1 MLALRGRCLGGM
13 PAPLYTHLPPHP
25 AYPIGWRENSHWIN
39 DEQGPV
45 NGLIR
50 RRFLHISAVIAL
62 SACATTHEGAG
73 PLIATGNAAG
83 DELGYSVDISGNTAL
98 VGAFREDTAVGEDA
112 GAVYVHTLKEGR
124 WRQEARLTAPDGAAG
139 DTFGGNVAVYGDTAL
154 VGVMRDGDAGAGS
167 GSVHVFIREGGKWV
181 HQAKLV
187 ASDAKAGASFGQN
200 VALFGETAV
209 IGAPRDEVRG
219 VQQGSAYVFTRSEG
233 AWSEQA
239 KLTASDGASGDV
251 FGISVAVFGDT
262 ALVGADLHDEIA
274 EDAGAAY
281 VFVREGK
288 NWRQQAKLVAADGDE
303 VDIFG
308 VRVALSL
315 DTALISARRDDD
327 DQLGTDAGSAY
338 VFVREDGRWREQA
351 KLIAPD
357 GATNDRFGNDV
368 AVAGDVAVVS
378 AMLHDGQAED
388 AGAAY
393 VFAREGESWEF
404 RTKVLAP
411 DGSRGDALGGSV
423 ALSGAKMI
431 VGASRVDHGG
441 ENAGAAYAFSL
452 GVSP

>member
-1 MLALRGRCLGGM
+1 M
-13 PAPLYTHLPPHP
+13 Y
-25 AYPIGWRENSHWIN
+25 
-39 DEQGPV
+39 
-45 NGLIR
+45 
-50 RRFLHISAVIAL
+50 
-62 SACATTHEGAG
+62 
-73 PLIATGNAAG
+73 
-83 DELGYSVDISGNTAL
+83 
-98 VGAFREDTAVGEDA
+98 
-112 GAVYVHTLKEGR
+112 K
-124 WRQEARLTAPDGAAG
+124 RQ
-139 DTFGGNVAVYGDTAL
+139 
-154 VGVMRDGDAGAGS
+154 
-167 GSVHVFIREGGKWV
+167 
-181 HQAKLV
+181 
-187 ASDAKAGASFGQN
+187 
-200 VALFGETAV
+200 
-209 IGAPRDEVRG
+209 
-219 VQQGSAYVFTRSEG
+219 
-233 AWSEQA
+233 
-239 KLTASDGASGDV
+239 
-251 FGISVAVFGDT
+251 
-262 ALVGADLHDEIA
+262 
-274 EDAGAAY
+274 

-338 VFVREDGRWREQA
+338 VFVREDGRWWEQA

-368 AVAGDVAVVS
+368 AVAGDVAVMG

-393 VFAREGESWEF
+393 VFAREGGRWEF

-423 ALSGAKMI
+423 ALSGTKMI